1 MRKRKSLFFYFL
13 TAVMLLCAVSP
24 AVLYAA
30 EETGEEET
38 EEYVEETPE
47 AYYWTIE
54 TNEVKKW
61 PQGPQVEAEG
71 AAVMDIDTGAFLYS
85 KNAEAKMYPASITKI
100 MTTMVAIEHISEA
113 DLDKKV
119 KASETALSP
128 IGADSSQIW
137 LSVGEKITMR
147 SALYAIMLAS
157 ANDAANV
164 VAETVGGSIENFVQ
178 MMNDKAKELGCVN
191 THFVNPHGLHD
202 DDHYTCAYDMALIAQ
217 AAYANPLFRQ
227 ITKTVEYRIPKTKYM
242 KEDRWLLNHQK
253 MLYEDDEF
261 TYDGCIG
268 GKTGFTDDAWNTL
281 VTYAKRDGRTLVCVE
296 LRVNGSWKTFNE
308 SAALLDY
315 GFQNFRHEE
324 VETQTDSTKLG
335 QLAGVCRFGKAA
347 VLNQPEMALSAV
359 ESKSAVAVTIP
370 KKAKTSKLTC
380 ATKNGNEI
388 SYNFNGWEVGKET
401 IHFQNPAIEILTPR
415 VSARTTDQM
424 SAGGI
429 DTETGISETNEN
441 AGETSKGLE
450 EKVDGYMDNV
460 TLGFLNIWDSF
471 NNWVNANE
479 ILAAGIGLVL
489 ILMLIPLL
497 VIAYIRDK
505 SARLI
510 RKERERD
517 EEERKKLEESIENKS
532 VQEIEAEIRAELEK
546 ERLAREK
553 EKQRKREAQEEERKM
568 AEMEAII
575 AKKEAEKDRDVEG
588 KQDFQEKQ
596 SAEEKQASEEKR
608 DSEEKQTSEEKYGS
622 EKKQASEGKQ
632 TFEEMSGCEEKQ
644 EAAQAGAVSRENSE
658 ESQEEKQ
665 ENRTETDRSEN
676 AEVKDELG
684 STD

>member
-1 MRKRKSLFFYFL
+1 MRKRKYLFFYFL
-13 TAVMLLCAVSP
+13 IAVLLLSTTVP
-24 AVLYAA
+24 DVLYAA
-30 EETGEEET
+30 EESGEEDT

-54 TNEVKKW
+54 TNEIKKW
-61 PQGPQVEAEG
+61 PSGPQVEAEA

-100 MTTMVAIEHISEA
+100 MTTLVAIEHIDEG
-113 DLDKKV
+113 DLDKKI

-178 MMNDKAKELGCVN
+178 LMNDKAAELGCVN

-202 DDHYTCAYDMALIAQ
+202 ENHYTCAHDMALIAQ
-217 AAYANPLFRQ
+217 AAYANPLFRK
-227 ITKTVEYRIPKTKYM
+227 ITKTVEYKIPKTKYM

-261 TYDGCIG
+261 TYDGCDG

-281 VTYAKRDGRTLVCVE
+281 VTYADRDGKTLVSVE

-315 GFQNFRHEE
+315 GFGNFRHE
-324 VETQTDSTKLG
+324 KLEAGIINTTIG
-335 QLAGVCRFGKAA
+335 QLAGVCRFGRAA
-347 VLNQPEMALSAV
+347 LLNQPEMSKPAV
-359 ESKSAVAVTIP
+359 EAEKTVTVTIP
-370 KKAKTSKLTC
+370 QKIKTSKLVRTMR
-380 ATKNGNEI
+380 NGNEI
-388 SYNFNGWEVGKET
+388 SYSYQGWEVGAQK
-401 IHFQNPAIEILTPR
+401 IYFNNPAIEVQELKAAEH
-415 VSARTTDQM
+415 VAMQM
-424 SAGGI
+424 VADGK
-429 DTETGISETNEN
+429 D
-441 AGETSKGLE
+441 AGETEDISGTAASEKETSNKGFE
-450 EKVDGYMDNV
+450 EKVDGYMDNL

-471 NNWVNANE
+471 NNWVNAHE
-479 ILAAGIGLVL
+479 FMAAGIGFVL
-489 ILMLIPLL
+489 ILLLIPLL

-505 SARLI
+505 HARLI
-510 RKERERD
+510 LKERELD
-517 EEERKKLEESIENKS
+517 EEERRKMEESIESKS

-546 ERLAREK
+546 ERLAKEK
-553 EKQRKREAQEEERKM
+553 EEQRKRAAEEEEKRM

-575 AKKEAEKDRDVEG
+575 AKQSKSSAKEESVGQSKDAEEESAV
-588 KQDFQEKQ
+588 KQ
-596 SAEEKQASEEKR
+596 SKIASEETEQSAV
-608 DSEEKQTSEEKYGS
+608 DETAGVDQ
-622 EKKQASEGKQ
+622 GK
-632 TFEEMSGCEEKQ
+632 
-644 EAAQAGAVSRENSE
+644 
-658 ESQEEKQ
+658 SQK
-665 ENRTETDRSEN
+665 ETDISEN

>member
-1 MRKRKSLFFYFL
+1 MRKRKFLFFYL
-13 TAVMLLCAVSP
+13 LIAAMLLSSATPAVS
-24 AVLYAA
+24 YAA
-30 EETGEEET
+30 EETGEEDT

-54 TNEVKKW
+54 TNEINKW
-61 PQGPQVEAEG
+61 PSGPQVEAEA

-100 MTTMVAIEHISEA
+100 MTTLVAIENIEES
-113 DLDKKV
+113 DLDKKI
-119 KASETALSP
+119 KASETALAP
-128 IGADSSQIW
+128 IGSDSSQIW

-164 VAETVGGSIENFVQ
+164 VAEKVGGSIENFVQ

-227 ITKTVEYRIPKTKYM
+227 IVKTVEYRIPKTKYM

-253 MLYEDDEF
+253 MLYEDGEF
-261 TYDGCIG
+261 CYDGCTG

-281 VTYAKRDGRTLVCVE
+281 VTYATKDGKTLVSVE
-296 LRVNGSWKTFNE
+296 LRVNGSWKTFRE

-324 VETQTDSTKLG
+324 MEEKADSATIGRLV
-335 QLAGVCRFGKAA
+335 GVCRFGRASL
-347 VLNQPEMALSAV
+347 LNQPEIGKSAV
-359 ESKSAVAVTIP
+359 ESKNTVKVTIP
-370 KKAKTSKLTC
+370 KKAKKSKLERVTQ
-380 ATKNGNEI
+380 NGNEI
-388 SYNFNGWEVGKET
+388 SYCYQGWEVGEGNL
-401 IHFQNPAIEILTPR
+401 HFNNPAISIRTPE
-415 VSARTTDQM
+415 VSAQD
-424 SAGGI
+424 SAQAVDSGMMVPE
-429 DTETGISETNEN
+429 TESVSEEN
-441 AGETSKGLE
+441 AEVSDQGFE

-460 TLGFLNIWDSF
+460 TLGFLHIWDSF

-479 ILAAGIGLVL
+479 ILAAGIGLIL
-489 ILMLIPLL
+489 ILLLIPLL

-505 SARLI
+505 SARLT

-517 EEERKKLEESIENKS
+517 EEERKKLEENIENKS

-546 ERLAREK
+546 ERIAREK
-553 EKQRKREAQEEERKM
+553 EEQRKREAKEEEMRM

-575 AKKEAEKDRDVEG
+575 DRQNQPQREAVAEEQNQPQTEAAAEEQNQPQTEDTVTQNQEGNQEKKEGQDQEG
-588 KQDFQEKQ
+588 
-596 SAEEKQASEEKR
+596 
-608 DSEEKQTSEEKYGS
+608 
-622 EKKQASEGKQ
+622 
-632 TFEEMSGCEEKQ
+632 
-644 EAAQAGAVSRENSE
+644 
-658 ESQEEKQ
+658 
-665 ENRTETDRSEN
+665 ETDTDLSEN